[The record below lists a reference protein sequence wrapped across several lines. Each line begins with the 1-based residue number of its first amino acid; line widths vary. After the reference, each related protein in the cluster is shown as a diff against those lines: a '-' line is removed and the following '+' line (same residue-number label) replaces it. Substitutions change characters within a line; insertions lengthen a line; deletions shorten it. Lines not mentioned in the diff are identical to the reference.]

1 MDKAYLQITL
11 EDIIEDAL
19 KDKKK
24 LAYLKTLAE
33 TETEAGVKISFLE
46 LKRGYMLQFYP
57 KSVPIKKEKETMW
70 EKIAN
75 L

>member
-1 MDKAYLQITL
+1 MEKAYLSITL
-11 EDIIEDAL
+11 DDIIADAM

-33 TETEAGVKISFLE
+33 TEVKEGVKISFLE
-46 LKRGYMLQFYP
+46 LKRTYMLQFYP
-57 KSVPIKKEKETMW
+57 KDVPVRKEKETMW
-70 EKIAN
+70 DKIAN